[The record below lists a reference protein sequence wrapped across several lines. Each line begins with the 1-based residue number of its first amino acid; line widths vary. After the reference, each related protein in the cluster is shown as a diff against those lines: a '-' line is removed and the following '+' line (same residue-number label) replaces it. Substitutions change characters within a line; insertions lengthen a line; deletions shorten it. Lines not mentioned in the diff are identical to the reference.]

1 MMCPEGAFAWLRRGV
16 CFVAAMVVC
25 SVSFGQAPPPVP
37 DDGPPVGDEA
47 LSCQQLRDKIDPLW
61 IARVWQDDKVLYL
74 NTIVKRKMREIAA
87 AEVELQRLKDE
98 GEYIDPA
105 WVQQLENEKIW
116 LAILQEQL
124 RRAKQTLNAY
134 TAEIDRLLK
143 IFKDKGC
150 GQY

>member
-1 MMCPEGAFAWLRRGV
+1 M
-16 CFVAAMVVC
+16 C

-37 DDGPPVGDEA
+37 DDDPSVGDEA
-47 LSCQQLRDKIDPLW
+47 LTCQQLRDKIDPLW

-74 NTIVKRKMREIAA
+74 DTIVKRKMREIAA
-87 AEVELQRLKDE
+87 AEAELQRRQNA
-98 GEYIDPA
+98 GEYIDPQ
-105 WVQQLENEKIW
+105 WILMLQREKDY
-116 LAILQEQL
+116 LKVLQEQL
-124 RRAKQTLNAY
+124 RVAKQTLNAY

>member
-1 MMCPEGAFAWLRRGV
+1 MMVPEWLRRGV
-16 CFVAAMVVC
+16 CFVAAMMVC
-25 SVSFGQAPPPVP
+25 SVAFGQAPPPVP
-37 DDGPPVGDEA
+37 DGGPGSGDEA

-74 NTIVKRKMREIAA
+74 SIVVKRKMQEVAV
-87 AEVELQRLKDE
+87 AEAELQRLQDE
-98 GEYIDPA
+98 GKYIDPY
-105 WVQQLENEKIW
+105 WILQLQHEKNY
-116 LAILQEQL
+116 LAHLQEQL
-124 RRAKQTLNAY
+124 RVAKKTLNAY

>member
-1 MMCPEGAFAWLRRGV
+1 
-16 CFVAAMVVC
+16 MVVC
-25 SVSFGQAPPPVP
+25 SVSFGQAPPQVP

-47 LSCQQLRDKIDPLW
+47 LTCQQLRDKIDPLW

-74 NTIVKRKMREIAA
+74 DTIVKRKMREIAA
-87 AEVELQRLKDE
+87 AEAELQRLRDE
-98 GEYIDPA
+98 GKPIDPQ
-105 WVQQLENEKIW
+105 WILMLQREKDY
-116 LAILQEQL
+116 LKVLQEQL
-124 RRAKQTLNAY
+124 RVAKQTLNAY